1 MATIRRRVTL
11 DPMTEAEFGRFEEA
25 AIRDFAQDKIASGE
39 WTAEEALELSRAD
52 QERLLPDGLKTANQ
66 HLFTG
71 RDAESGEPVAILW
84 LALRMKAGRIEG
96 YVYNI
101 EVREEQR
108 GRGYGR
114 ATMLA
119 AIEEARE
126 LGAETVGLH
135 VFGHNAPARALY
147 QSLGFVETNVSMS
160 LDLEASD
167 EEL

>member
-1 MATIRRRVTL
+1 MTTTAPRVTL
-11 DPMTEAEFGRFEEA
+11 DPMTEAEYDTFEA
-25 AIRDFAQDKIASGE
+25 ATVPDFARQKVTSGE
-39 WTAEEALELSRAD
+39 WTEEEALQLSRAD
-52 QERLLPDGLKTANQ
+52 HERLLPEGRKSPNQ
-66 HLFTG
+66 HLFTV
-71 RDAESGEPVAILW
+71 RDADSGEAVAMLW

-96 YVYNI
+96 YIYNI
-101 EVREEQR
+101 EVREGQR

-147 QSLGFVETNVSMS
+147 QSLGFAETNVSMS
-160 LDLEASD
+160 L
-167 EEL
+167 ELSARH

>member
-1 MATIRRRVTL
+1 MATTTPRVTL
-11 DPMTEAEFGRFEEA
+11 DPMTETEYGAFVETAVPE
-25 AIRDFAQDKIASGE
+25 FAQQKVASGE
-39 WTAEEALELSRAD
+39 WTEEEALELSRED
-52 QERLLPDGLKTANQ
+52 HERLLPDGLKSPNQ
-66 HLFTG
+66 HLFTV
-71 RDAESGEPVAILW
+71 RDAASGEAVATLW
-84 LALRMKAGRIEG
+84 LALRTKADRIEG
-96 YVYNI
+96 YIYDIN
-101 EVREEQR
+101 VREALR

-160 LDLEASD
+160 L
-167 EEL
+167 ELSTST